1 MKGYFIKLAAVRL
14 IGQVWVGE
22 LNQSTLLDVTPNN
35 VYFLLSKL
43 YWPQALLQICIMAL
57 AHQAVKGR

>member
-1 MKGYFIKLAAVRL
+1 MKGYFIELAAVRL

-35 VYFLLSKL
+35 VYFFA
-43 YWPQALLQICIMAL
+43 Q
-57 AHQAVKGR
+57 